1 MTTKTTT
8 EVKICGLR
16 TAGALEAAL
25 DAGADYV
32 GLVLFPRSPRNVSV
46 AHAAR
51 LASGVRARDPG
62 AKVVVLTVDA
72 SDTLIDEA
80 VAAIRPDLLQLHGHE
95 TADRCRELRAR
106 TGCAVMK
113 AIGVATAT
121 DVAAATAYCDAA
133 DRIMFDAK
141 PPPGLTGA
149 LPGGNAISFD
159 WRAMEAW
166 GDRWF
171 MLAGGLT
178 PDNVSAA
185 IRLTR
190 APAVDVSSG
199 VERAPGDK
207 DEALIRAFI
216 AAAKAA

>member
-1 MTTKTTT
+1 MPT

-16 TAGALEAAL
+16 TPASLDAAL

-32 GLVLFPRSPRNVSV
+32 GLVLFPKSPRNVTISD
-46 AHAAR
+46 AAR
-51 LASGVRARDPG
+51 LAAHARERSPG
-62 AKVVVLTVDA
+62 ARVVVLTVDA
-72 SDTLIDEA
+72 TDALVDEA
-80 VAAIRPDLLQLHGHE
+80 VAAIRPDILQLHGHE
-95 TADRCRELRAR
+95 TPERCRELKRS
-106 TGCAVMK
+106 GCQIMK
-113 AIGVATAT
+113 VIGVATRD
-121 DVAAATAYCDAA
+121 DVATASAYLDAA

-159 WRAMEAW
+159 WRMLEAW

-178 PDNVSAA
+178 PDNVAGA

-199 VERAPGDK
+199 VERAPGEK
-207 DEALIRAFI
+207 DPDRIRAFI

>member
-1 MTTKTTT
+1 MPT

-16 TAGALEAAL
+16 TPAALDAAL

-32 GLVLFPRSPRNVSV
+32 GLVLFPKSPRNVSIADASRLS
-46 AHAAR
+46 AHARERAPR
-51 LASGVRARDPG
+51 VR
-62 AKVVVLTVDA
+62 VVVLTVDA
-72 SDTLIDEA
+72 DDALIGEA
-80 VAAIRPDLLQLHGHE
+80 VAAIRPDILQLHGHE
-95 TADRCRELRAR
+95 TPARCRELKRR
-106 TGCAVMK
+106 TGCEIMK
-113 AIGVATAT
+113 VIGVATRD
-121 DVAAATAYCDAA
+121 DVATASAYLDVA

-159 WRAMEAW
+159 WRMLEGW

-171 MLAGGLT
+171 MLAGGLN
-178 PDNVSAA
+178 PDNVAGA

-199 VERAPGDK
+199 VECAPGEK
-207 DEALIRAFI
+207 DPDRIRAFI

>member
-1 MTTKTTT
+1 MPT

-16 TAGALEAAL
+16 TAAALDAAL

-32 GLVLFPRSPRNVSV
+32 GLVLFPRSPRNVTIADASGLS
-46 AHAAR
+46 AHAR
-51 LASGVRARDPG
+51 NRSPRTR
-62 AKVVVLTVDA
+62 VVVLTVDA
-72 SDTLIDEA
+72 ADALLDEA
-80 VAAIRPDLLQLHGHE
+80 VFAIRPDILQLHGHE
-95 TADRCRELRAR
+95 TPDRCRELKQR
-106 TGCAVMK
+106 TGCEIMRV
-113 AIGVATAT
+113 IGVSTRD
-121 DVAAATAYCDAA
+121 DVAAALAYIDVA

-159 WRAMEAW
+159 WRMLEAW
-166 GDRWF
+166 GQRWF

-178 PDNVSAA
+178 PDNVAGA

-199 VERAPGDK
+199 VERAPGEK
-207 DEALIRAFI
+207 DPDRIRAFI

>member
-1 MTTKTTT
+1 MPT

-16 TAGALEAAL
+16 TPAALDAAL

-32 GLVLFPRSPRNVSV
+32 GLVLFPKSPRNVTIPD
-46 AHAAR
+46 AAR
-51 LASGVRARDPG
+51 LAEHARERSPRAR
-62 AKVVVLTVDA
+62 VVVLTVDA
-72 SDTLIDEA
+72 TDALVDEA
-80 VAAIRPDLLQLHGHE
+80 VATIRPDILQLHGHE
-95 TADRCRELRAR
+95 TPERCRELKRRA
-106 TGCAVMK
+106 GCQIMK
-113 AIGVATAT
+113 VIGVATRE
-121 DVAAATAYCDAA
+121 DVAAASAYLDAA

-159 WRAMEAW
+159 WRMLESW

-171 MLAGGLT
+171 MLAGGLN
-178 PDNVSAA
+178 PDNVAGA

-199 VERAPGDK
+199 VERAPGEK
-207 DEALIRAFI
+207 DPDRIRAFI

>member
-1 MTTKTTT
+1 MPT

-16 TAGALEAAL
+16 TTAVLDAAL

-32 GLVLFPRSPRNVSV
+32 GLVLFPKSPRNVPI
-46 AHAAR
+46 AHASR
-51 LASGVRARDPG
+51 LASHARARER
-62 AKVVVLTVDA
+62 ATQARVVVLTVDA
-72 SDTLIDEA
+72 GDALIDEA
-80 VAAIRPDLLQLHGHE
+80 VAAIRPDILQLHGHE
-95 TADRCRELRAR
+95 TPERCRELKRH
-106 TGCAVMK
+106 TGCEIMK
-113 AIGVATAT
+113 VIGVATRE
-121 DVAAATAYCDAA
+121 DVAAASAYLDAA

-159 WRAMEAW
+159 WRMLEAW

-171 MLAGGLT
+171 MLAGGLN
-178 PDNVSAA
+178 PDNVAGA

-199 VERAPGDK
+199 VERAPGEK
-207 DEALIRAFI
+207 DPDRIRAFI
-216 AAAKAA
+216 AAARAA